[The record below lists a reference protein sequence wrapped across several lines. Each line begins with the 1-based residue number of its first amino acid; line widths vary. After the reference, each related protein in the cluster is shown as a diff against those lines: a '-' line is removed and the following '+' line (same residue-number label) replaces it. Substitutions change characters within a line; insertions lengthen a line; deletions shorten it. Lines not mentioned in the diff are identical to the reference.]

1 MRFGTNRIQI
11 IQVVEKSSSITTL
24 FVINTFH
31 LLLDTNHIQM
41 SVQQQE
47 INFRLV
53 SFLNIIQLEK
63 FVDKFDD
70 LKKLVMKLGD
80 VLNHVI
86 NKFSVF
92 DNIWRQSCTLCVVH
106 IVKVLIWHKQLNC
119 VFSS

>member
-1 MRFGTNRIQI
+1 MAIINGKEYRGKYRRI
-11 IQVVEKSSSITTL
+11 SI
-24 FVINTFH
+24 
-31 LLLDTNHIQM
+31 
-41 SVQQQE
+41 E
-47 INFRLV
+47 
-53 SFLNIIQLEK
+53 
-63 FVDKFDD
+63 D

-86 NKFSVF
+86 NKFSLF